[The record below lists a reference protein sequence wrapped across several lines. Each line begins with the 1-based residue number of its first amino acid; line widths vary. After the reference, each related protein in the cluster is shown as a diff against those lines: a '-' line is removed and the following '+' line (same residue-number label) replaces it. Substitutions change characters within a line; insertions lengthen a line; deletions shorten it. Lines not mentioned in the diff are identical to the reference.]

1 MPICLVKS
9 NSTSAP
15 PSPPEVNLSAGSDDS
30 SQPGMPLTPT
40 AKITVGAD
48 AFIGAGSVVTEDVPS
63 HVFAPGNPSRIFRPR

>member
-1 MPICLVKS
+1 
-9 NSTSAP
+9 
-15 PSPPEVNLSAGSDDS
+15 
-30 SQPGMPLTPT
+30 MPLTPT